1 MRLVFRATATL
12 FFAGLVSAIG
22 AGCGSTEI
30 PLADVPR
37 VDQPEP
43 VPIDQLPKE
52 KRPPANSTAG
62 AALRYDPEKFQGGPP
77 R

>member
-1 MRLVFRATATL
+1 MRVVFRTTATFL
-12 FFAGLVSAIG
+12 FAGLVSAIG
-22 AGCGSTEI
+22 AGCESTEI

-43 VPIDQLPKE
+43 VPIDQMPKE
-52 KRPPANSTAG
+52 LRPPANSTAG